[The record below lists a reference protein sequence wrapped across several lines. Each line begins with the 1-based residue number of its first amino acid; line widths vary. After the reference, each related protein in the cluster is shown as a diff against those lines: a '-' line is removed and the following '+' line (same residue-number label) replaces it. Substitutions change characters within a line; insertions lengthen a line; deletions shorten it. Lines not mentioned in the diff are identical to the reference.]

1 MIVTEDLP
9 RMRPLSP
16 GIEVSKMKRAKTRFE
31 REERRRSQALEV
43 IHFAKEIFQDIKMLC
58 LKKLYREELLQL
70 ALLLS
75 LLRVDPESYLGL
87 DVHTI
92 GVGSLDLH
100 NGSGW
105 HTDAHTIVHRPMYV
119 HPKSLDSMLLNY
131 ERDLFEELNS
141 LGRYNRM
148 NSGFNDVH
156 AYLLNIEEAGRDVAT
171 AGPSIPASTDP
182 TRNMTSPDPPNS
194 TENPAE
200 PIGAAELTQE
210 DMDLIEVL
218 WKQDVDLGFTLV
230 EPSINAKS
238 TSISEK
244 KSEDEVEK
252 LKALE
257 AINATKGKD
266 EPTETEKHDDDPWA
280 GLHYTIDLET
290 GEYILNSGDQKKS
303 SDVIEGEDQLLC
315 ESSLSLN
322 NHPLD
327 ELTEDPLGLEND
339 FNFELLDDNLLGG
352 PAVEGL
358 LSNDSLGF
366 PDGFNLEEALQLV
379 GLDEA
384 QPEESKPEVKKKKK
398 GEEGSE
404 ESASEK
410 DEASVN
416 GTSDT
421 EVDKSP
427 KSEDPETGDMIH
439 TPQFHH
445 PHAHHRSFQ
454 GRTPLMRAM
463 SMEQRWPDIASI
475 ITLPGT
481 PDHFTHPAHPG
492 YPGHGISHTHYETQR
507 NVLLHNATLAP
518 PVGDLNSTGPYH
530 NVAVATSM
538 NLTNSNEPM
547 GAESNAAYKSEP
559 SDMMYYHT
567 QTSDSINQTTDG
579 FLSSLLNDEDLHLMD
594 MAMNE
599 GMYAMRMLD
608 SGSNNASGPTG
619 AAALPGVQTTT
630 GGASS
635 ATGVT
640 TLSGVTDERMDASSD
655 SAVSSMGSERVPSL
669 SDGEWMETGSNS
681 SHTQADSHYSMD
693 YASKYRMPYDCS
705 YSISGRNT
713 GSPRCHGERA
723 MPQIAQKKHQM
734 FAKRYFQE
742 QGTGSPLGASA
753 HPTTPMKY
761 DYEAHTIGA
770 GAPGN
775 AYAGPIEGAAGP
787 QPEMKYSCSVDFSR
801 HQSGRVALEQVH
813 HNHTY
818 HLPAENSGSMQRP
831 LSRDKKGEFRKSDS
845 EEHLTRDEKRARA
858 LNVPI
863 PVSDIINLPM
873 DEFNE
878 RLSKYD
884 LSEAQLSLIR
894 DIRRRGKNKVAAQNC
909 RKRKLDQIISLAD
922 EVKEMRDRKMRLI
935 RERDFL
941 DHERQRVKD
950 KFSQLY
956 RHVFQSLRDP
966 DGNQYHP
973 YEYSLQQSADG
984 NVLLVPRN
992 QTNPHHPRPS
1002 SMEPKTKPD
1011 SEHKE

>member
-1 MIVTEDLP
+1 
-9 RMRPLSP
+9 
-16 GIEVSKMKRAKTRFE
+16 
-31 REERRRSQALEV
+31 
-43 IHFAKEIFQDIKMLC
+43 MLC

-75 LLRVDPESYLGL
+75 LLRVDPESYFGL
-87 DVHTI
+87 DI
-92 GVGSLDLH
+92 QAMGVGSLDLH

-105 HTDAHTIVHRPMYV
+105 HTDAHTIVHRPMFV
-119 HPKSLDSMLLNY
+119 HPKNLDSMLLSY

-141 LGRYNRM
+141 LGRYNRL
-148 NSGFNDVH
+148 NSGSNDIH
-156 AYLLNIEEAGRDVAT
+156 AYLLNVENTGKNAAVAGSSLPVSNET
-171 AGPSIPASTDP
+171 
-182 TRNMTSPDPPNS
+182 TRNMTSPDSPS
-194 TENPAE
+194 SSQQPAE
-200 PIGAAELTQE
+200 PVGAAELTQE

-230 EPSINAKS
+230 EPTS
-238 TSISEK
+238 TTCK
-244 KSEDEVEK
+244 KKVATTSDKETEDEIEK

-257 AINATKGKD
+257 AINATNQKED
-266 EPTETEKHDDDPWA
+266 TEETETEVKQQKENNPWA
-280 GLHYTIDLET
+280 GRDYTVDLET
-290 GEYILNSGDQKKS
+290 GEYILSSCSQKGNSD
-303 SDVIEGEDQLLC
+303 GEDDDHLLRE
-315 ESSLSLN
+315 ESFNLN
-322 NHPLD
+322 HHPLAGLSD
-327 ELTEDPLGLEND
+327 DSLGLSETLGLEDD
-339 FNFELLDDNLLGG
+339 FTSELLSDSLLGS
-352 PAVEGL
+352 AVVEDLLGDNDLGL
-358 LSNDSLGF
+358 

-384 QPEESKPEVKKKKK
+384 QPEETKSELKKKKEGK
-398 GEEGSE
+398 EIKKEKEE
-404 ESASEK
+404 EK
-410 DEASVN
+410 DEEEEDEDEEEEEEEEEEEGKEEEEEDGAKEFTSAKGDVAVN
-416 GTSDT
+416 GSSNV
-421 EVDKSP
+421 EVAKS
-427 KSEDPETGDMIH
+427 SRCEDPEIGDMIH

-445 PHAHHRSFQ
+445 PHHPHHRSFQ
-454 GRTPLMRAM
+454 GRMPFVRAM
-463 SMEQRWPDIASI
+463 SMEQRWQDLASLLS
-475 ITLPGT
+475 LPGA
-481 PDHFTHPAHPG
+481 PDHFAHPSHPG
-492 YPGHGISHTHYETQR
+492 YPGHGISHSHYEAQR

-538 NLTNSNEPM
+538 NLTNSSEPM
-547 GAESNAAYKSEP
+547 GAESGAAYKSEP
-559 SDMMYYHT
+559 SDMMYYHAP
-567 QTSDSINQTTDG
+567 TSDSINQTTEG

-594 MAMNE
+594 MAMND
-599 GMYAMRMLD
+599 GMYTMRMLD
-608 SGSNNASGPTG
+608 NGSNNASGPTG
-619 AAALPGVQTTT
+619 AAALPGVQTAGGTT
-630 GGASS
+630 STTTALTS
-635 ATGVT
+635 VT
-640 TLSGVTDERMDASSD
+640 SLPAVTDERMDASSD

-681 SHTQADSHYSMD
+681 SHTQADSHYTMD

-705 YSISGRNT
+705 YSVSGRNA
-713 GSPRCHGERA
+713 GSPRCQPERTV
-723 MPQIAQKKHQM
+723 PPVAQKKHQM

-742 QGTGSPLGASA
+742 QSTGSPLGGTA

-761 DYEAHTIGA
+761 EYDSHTVGA

-775 AYAGPIEGAAGP
+775 AYSGPIEGAAGP
-787 QPEMKYSCSVDFSR
+787 QSEIKYSCSVDFTR
-801 HQSGRVALEQVH
+801 HQSGRSAIEHVH

-818 HLPAENSGSMQRP
+818 HLPAESSGSLQRP
-831 LSRDKKGEFRKSDS
+831 LSRDKKVRKNES

-863 PVSDIINLPM
+863 PVNDIINLPM

-935 RERDFL
+935 REHDFML
-941 DHERQRVKD
+941 LERQRVKD

-992 QTNPHHPRPS
+992 QTNPHHPS

-1011 SEHKE
+1011 PEHKE